1 MQENINDLIEEN
13 KRLVEL
19 VDEGKLK
26 QDRIE
31 LLEKEVVGLG
41 VEIERLHL
49 CIEHSGQDLKA
60 AENIELEQQKT
71 LDQLNTICLQQEQK
85 LQEHSQH

>member
-1 MQENINDLIEEN
+1 MMKMEGRVEQLLEDNNNLQENINDLIEEN

-31 LLEKEVVGLG
+31 ALEKDVVGLG

-49 CIEHSGQDLKA
+49 CIEHS
-60 AENIELEQQKT
+60 
-71 LDQLNTICLQQEQK
+71 
-85 LQEHSQH
+85 S

>member
-1 MQENINDLIEEN
+1 MKMEGRVEQLLEDNNNLQENINDLIEEN

-31 LLEKEVVGLG
+31 ALEKDVVGLG

-49 CIEHSGQDLKA
+49 CIEHS
-60 AENIELEQQKT
+60 
-71 LDQLNTICLQQEQK
+71 
-85 LQEHSQH
+85 S